1 MMSST
6 DGAVTAAPLRTGF
19 RWLQLG
25 MGIVCMAMIA
35 NLQYGWTL
43 FVDPIDAVHHWGRA
57 AIQLAFTIFVV
68 TETWLVP
75 IEAWFVDKYGPRIV
89 IMFGGVMIAL
99 SWILNSYADSL
110 TLLYAA
116 AVVGGMGAGAVYG
129 TCVGNAL
136 KWFPDRRGLAAGATA
151 AGFGAGAALT
161 VVPIAMMIASSG
173 YQSAFFKFGIGQ
185 GVIVFLLA
193 FFIQPP
199 RISIPPKKKQ
209 LNLPQTKIDFTPPQV
224 LRAPIFWV
232 MYLVFVMVASGGLMT
247 AAQIAPIAH
256 DFKIANTPVTL
267 LGFQMAALTFAISL
281 DRIFDGF
288 GRPFFGWVSDTIGRE
303 NTMFIAFGT
312 AALMLLTL
320 SAYGHVPMVFVLATA
335 VYFGVFGEIY
345 SLFPA
350 TSGDTFGSKYAT
362 TNNGMLYTAKGTASL
377 LVPLASVISAA
388 YGWKAVF
395 VVAVALNAT
404 AALTALFVIKPMRR
418 SFILGNEAT
427 CRRNRCRKHQGG
439 VAPHNTASI
448 RKGAHRCAPFF
459 FGSALVGS
467 GQCQHHCRKIFRISQ
482 IQCLT
487 IGIMYTTLGP
497 SFTQGGCNAGRRHS
511 AQEDAAR
518 CYGANER
525 NGGYRRQADARQQ
538 YQRAGGQGRG
548 PLGG

>member
-1 MMSST
+1 MNSIT

-19 RWLQLG
+19 RWLQLV

-43 FVDPIDAVHHWGRA
+43 FVDPIDAKQHWGRA

-75 IEAWFVDKYGPRIV
+75 IEAWFVDKYGPRLV

-99 SWILNSYADSL
+99 SWILNANAHSL
-110 TLLYAA
+110 TVLYAA
-116 AVVGGMGAGAVYG
+116 AVIGGMGAGAVYG

-151 AGFGAGAALT
+151 AGFGAGAAIT
-161 VVPIAMMIASSG
+161 VVPIANMIASSG
-173 YQSAFFKFGIGQ
+173 YESAFLTFGIGQ

-193 FFIQPP
+193 FFIRRP
-199 RISIPPKKKQ
+199 SIAVPPKKKQ

-224 LRAPIFWV
+224 LRSPIFWV

-267 LGFQMAALTFAISL
+267 AGFQMAALTFAISL

-288 GRPFFGWVSDTIGRE
+288 GRPFFGWVSDNIGRE
-303 NTMFIAFGT
+303 HTMFIAFGT

-320 SAYGHVPMVFVLATA
+320 SAYGHVPIVFVLATA

-350 TSGDTFGSKYAT
+350 TCGDTFGAKFAT

-404 AALTALFVIKPMRR
+404 AALMALFVIKPMRR
-418 SFILGNEAT
+418 SFILGSEAT
-427 CRRNRCRKHQGG
+427 T
-439 VAPHNTASI
+439 P
-448 RKGAHRCAPFF
+448 
-459 FGSALVGS
+459 
-467 GQCQHHCRKIFRISQ
+467 
-482 IQCLT
+482 
-487 IGIMYTTLGP
+487 
-497 SFTQGGCNAGRRHS
+497 
-511 AQEDAAR
+511 EAAR
-518 CYGANER
+518 GNA
-525 NGGYRRQADARQQ
+525 AKTA
-538 YQRAGGQGRG
+538 
-548 PLGG
+548 